1 MKKNVIIAVLGGGG
15 IYTPDLVNLLC
26 DNSDIIGKIELRLM
40 DISEERLNV
49 VGGLCKRII
58 EKAKS
63 DIDVSYHDNYED
75 SINNADYVLIQFRS
89 GGGEARIKDE
99 KLGKKYKIPF
109 VETVTVCGFA
119 TFLRSY
125 YDIEKVADV
134 ILKLAPNAWVM
145 NFSNPAGMLTEALYK
160 LGVKK
165 VVGVCNA
172 SVKFLDYAYNKLGTK
187 DLFINWRGL
196 NHFTFT
202 DVINVNGKNVITEFI
217 DSLEDYEDASIP
229 FPKAL
234 IKSLGFL
241 PNQYLQY
248 YFLKSE
254 IVEKQ
259 QNQEKVRSE
268 VVKETDNNLLA
279 LYKDIDYVPD
289 ELKKRGG
296 FGYSRTIVELIRG
309 IVTGDH
315 SIHYAV
321 VRNGTTLKDL
331 PEDSFVEVPVFAM
344 QNEIKNMQIE
354 QLPTEVKGIT
364 ISMQLYE
371 QKLIEA
377 AMHRDK
383 IGLRNA
389 MIMHPLIIDWR
400 LAQPLFEDILE
411 ENSQFIPELK

>member
-26 DNSDIIGKIELRLM
+26 ENSDIIGKIELRLM
-40 DISEERLNV
+40 DISDERLNI
-49 VGGLCKRII
+49 VGGLCERIVA
-58 EKAKS
+58 KAKS
-63 DIDVSYHDNYED
+63 DIDISYQDNYED
-75 SINNADYVLIQFRS
+75 AIRDADYVLIQFRS
-89 GGGEARIKDE
+89 GGGEARIRDE

-125 YDIEKVADV
+125 YDMEKVAKV
-134 ILKLAPNAWVM
+134 ILELAPNAWVM
-145 NFSNPAGMLTEALYK
+145 NFSNPAGMLTEALYN

-172 SVKFLDYAYNKLGTK
+172 SVKFLDHAYKKLGTK

-202 DVINVNGKNVITEFI
+202 DVIRVDGKNVIDEFI
-217 DSLEDYEDASIP
+217 DSLDDYDDVSIP
-229 FPKAL
+229 FPKQL
-234 IKSLGFL
+234 IKNLKFL

-248 YFLKSE
+248 YYLKSE

-259 QNQEKVRSE
+259 QKQEKVRSE
-268 VVKETDNNLLA
+268 VVKETDNNLLSI
-279 LYKDIDYVPD
+279 YKDIDYVPD

-344 QNEIKNMQIE
+344 HNEIKNMQIE
-354 QLPTEVKGIT
+354 QLPEEVKGIT
-364 ISMQLYE
+364 ISMKLYE
-371 QKLIEA
+371 QKVISA
-377 AMHRDK
+377 AMKRDK
-383 IGLRNA
+383 AGLQNA
-389 MIMHPLIIDWR
+389 LIMHPLIIDWR
-400 LAQPLFEDILE
+400 LAQPLFEDVIK
-411 ENSQFIPELK
+411 ENSQYIPKFK